1 MVKKK
6 WEMKGSQKQQAAKV
20 SKTLAEVGKEYAKG
34 ANQKSLMKQAK
45 VGLDMSKVPTLKSVS
60 GKGIGGM
67 SVRKKGWKKP
77 GKRGI
82 MGL

>member
-1 MVKKK
+1 
-6 WEMKGSQKQQAAKV
+6 
-20 SKTLAEVGKEYAKG
+20 
-34 ANQKSLMKQAK
+34 
-45 VGLDMSKVPTLKSVS
+45 MSKVPTLKSVS

-67 SVRKKGWKKP
+67 SARKKGWKKP